1 MVRYGESCLNYSSFF
16 SEIFLHQDKLKH
28 DRPPSPRL
36 STIIETKKSEKIS
49 TSKAK
54 PTILQTNKKSI
65 GKNFITIDREIINF
79 FQHQTLSRKNIAFA
93 QRLNKCFISKWYI
106 FSEKFFPSM
115 LNKITGTSF
124 FLVSQKNFF
133 LLRLVKN

>member
-1 MVRYGESCLNYSSFF
+1 MFPGMGRYGESLLNYSSFLP
-16 SEIFLHQDKLKH
+16 EIFLHQDKLKH

-65 GKNFITIDREIINF
+65 GKNFITIDREIIDF
-79 FQHQTLSRKNIAFA
+79 FSTSN
-93 QRLNKCFISKWYI
+93 FISKKHC
-106 FSEKFFPSM
+106 FCPTFE
-115 LNKITGTSF
+115 
-124 FLVSQKNFF
+124 
-133 LLRLVKN
+133 